1 MRHSMKSLYLSN
13 YINKISVSYTLKK
26 QKNMFPLLTWPMP
39 ISYGNRLPVKFL
51 SRQKRKNREFRPVFS
66 FSTPYGFGR
75 QTASFLVAQ
84 QKSEPSGLER
94 CAHFF
99 PLEVLRGTGLLRF
112 HQRERNIFTIIKN
125 LYMEWAQ
132 RPSAPASPLSLKPR
146 LQAVGLMPGGNYFAS
161 SFPAF
166 RVTDSLVF
174 LSPPKAP
181 LLTYSSQP
189 L

>member
-1 MRHSMKSLYLSN
+1 MTPLVYEQRSSSDDVFSRPSTVCEKKHALSILCRQKKSTKMNHVMRHSMKYLHLSN
-13 YINKISVSYTLKK
+13 YINKISVFYTLKK

-66 FSTPYGFGR
+66 FSSPYGFGR

-112 HQRERNIFTIIKN
+112 HHRERNIFTIIKN
-125 LYMEWAQ
+125 LYME
-132 RPSAPASPLSLKPR
+132 
-146 LQAVGLMPGGNYFAS
+146 
-161 SFPAF
+161 
-166 RVTDSLVF
+166 
-174 LSPPKAP
+174 
-181 LLTYSSQP
+181 
-189 L
+189 